1 METKAIGNKQAL
13 KEEEVVPLLP
23 DQNLEFYH
31 LICSLYFSIGH
42 ISLCLFLAAF
52 AFSPLS
58 SFPFDVTMF
67 FFFFPHSPMMELN
80 FAPFRLNTFENFYQ
94 VFTRKRILTFL
105 IFLREKAFLPLI
117 CDSQF
122 KRKLRFFEFDIVV
135 IVYFWYSF

>member
-58 SFPFDVTMF
+58 SFPFDVTRF

-80 FAPFRLNTFENFYQ
+80 FDPFN
-94 VFTRKRILTFL
+94 
-105 IFLREKAFLPLI
+105 
-117 CDSQF
+117 
-122 KRKLRFFEFDIVV
+122 
-135 IVYFWYSF
+135 